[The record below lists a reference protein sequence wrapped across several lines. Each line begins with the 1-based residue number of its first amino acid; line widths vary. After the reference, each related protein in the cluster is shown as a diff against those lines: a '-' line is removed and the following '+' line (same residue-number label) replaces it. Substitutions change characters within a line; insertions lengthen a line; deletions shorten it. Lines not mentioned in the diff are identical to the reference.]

1 MPQHMGGRGTPGSNV
16 SGGARRGPGPMVT
29 NNAAAQAMNHQQLAM
44 QQQAIAHEREMAKR
58 RSRKPTDLNI
68 SEEIQELVPNGD
80 MYSKIRDFERR
91 MDATVMRKRLDVQE
105 AARNYKVGL

>member
-1 MPQHMGGRGTPGSNV
+1 
-16 SGGARRGPGPMVT
+16 MVT
-29 NNAAAQAMNHQQLAM
+29 NSAAAQMNHQQLAM

-80 MYSKIRDFERR
+80 TYAKFRDFERR

-105 AARNYKVGL
+105 SARNYKVCQCWCWYLAVVVFGGDANELVLLAI